1 MTKWVHRL
9 SLKDLWEAKDKNE
22 ITLQE
27 LSKKVAERIK
37 SASFY
42 KKYEDDL
49 EPIVDEFEGLSED
62 AGLDNNDVTYFDNI
76 LSNLYDWADQEMDNL
91 TSTPFHKR
99 RKMCWIETSF

>member
-9 SLKDLWEAKDKNE
+9 PLKDLWEAKKKDE

-62 AGLDNNDVTYFDNI
+62 DQAEVQYFDSI
-76 LSNLYDWADQEMDNL
+76 LSNLYDWADQELGNL
-91 TSTPFHKR
+91 PSTPFHARK
-99 RKMCWIETSF
+99 KMCWIETSF